1 MKFPTFSRLI
11 FSLMIL
17 SSTPAYADRDIT
29 DQQNA
34 ARIAKEGKPGRV
46 LKIKKVELPNRSAYK
61 VKVLRPN
68 GDVKTILVDPESK
81 TVIRKR
87 KKK

>member
-1 MKFPTFSRLI
+1 
-11 FSLMIL
+11 MIL
-17 SSTPAYADRDIT
+17 LSAQSVYADRDRVE
-29 DQQNA
+29 QQNA

-46 LKIKKVELPNRSAYK
+46 LKIKKVDLPNRSAYK

-68 GDVKTILVDPESK
+68 GDVKNVLVDPESK